1 MPRLFCRPWR
11 PQVRGVLTSTTA
23 AAAGNLAFML
33 SNTEV
38 FTFQMY
44 FLFDQVVPQVRR
56 VDVASIAFHIRNI
69 LCNKSFEIC
78 PLPRRCF
85 LPTITQ
91 TRCRG
96 DVVSSFLCVCL

>member
-1 MPRLFCRPWR
+1 
-11 PQVRGVLTSTTA
+11 
-23 AAAGNLAFML
+23 ML

-78 PLPRRCF
+78 PLHAAAFCPP
-85 LPTITQ
+85 LPKLAA
-91 TRCRG
+91 G
-96 DVVSSFLCVCL
+96 VM